1 MNTSTSAHARCA
13 RVALTAVLLASL
25 AGAEPA
31 RLASAR
37 AQDRDDL
44 STALARWRAE
54 HGDPWR
60 MAVEPETGYTRLL
73 YGGAAAPAF
82 APTAD
87 EDFVALALNGL
98 AASAS
103 LHGVELETL
112 EFDEVTFLPLGL
124 AGSSDKQSVRFRQ
137 AVSGVP
143 VLQGSVNVLF
153 DARGRLL
160 SIDVTGLPRLAGLSV
175 TPSLP
180 SERAEALADDSFAFE
195 TGASA
200 TRRSEASLVIAQH
213 REAGYREAR
222 LAWRVERFGNSR
234 DGEPQGYA
242 YLIDAHSGVVLR
254 REQLVHEFDV
264 SGVVSAWCSPGLL
277 PDTAANPEVQTNQK
291 RLRVNYLGNF
301 FIDTDANGDFT
312 LPFVGF
318 PIGVTARF
326 DGPYCTTD
334 NLAGDEH
341 TVQPVL
347 TALTGNVVS
356 LNDART
362 EAVTAEANAFFWVNE
377 LRAWIKSVN
386 PSDNKPDFKAVARV
400 NATDT
405 CGAFFVWN
413 AVEFRAAGGGCSN
426 AAYSTI
432 VLHEM
437 GHWMN
442 EKYSSGNG
450 PDGMG
455 EGLADAFAMYATDQP
470 VLGQDFQGA
479 GTIIRSGSNSAQYW
493 GDGATCQHSDVHACG
508 EVLMGALWNVRHRLT
523 IAHPLGVG
531 QGIANGLFSAW
542 LNAYDDTQ
550 IHSIIE
556 THWLLLDDD
565 DGNLSNG
572 TPHLVSIDCG
582 FMAHGFP
589 GADIGMSTVHVDSA
603 NTTAPWLGSPSDPF
617 RRVKQQCAIQ
627 LQQAGALRYVESG
640 GVVVLAA
647 GVHSEG
653 VQTINQNVRLTSTGG
668 TATLR

>member
-1 MNTSTSAHARCA
+1 MNTSTRHHASCA
-13 RVALTAVLLASL
+13 RAALTVVLFASL

-31 RLASAR
+31 RLTSAG

-44 STALARWRAE
+44 STALAQWCAE
-54 HGDPWR
+54 HGETWR
-60 MAVEPETGYTRLL
+60 MTVDQETGYARLL
-73 YGGAAAPAF
+73 YGGNAAPAF
-82 APTAD
+82 APTDD

-112 EFDEVTFLPLGL
+112 EFDEVTFLPLAL

-143 VLQGSVNVLF
+143 VSQGSVNVLF

-180 SERAEALADDSFAFE
+180 SERAEAVADDSFTFE

-213 REAGYREAR
+213 REAGHREAR
-222 LAWRVERFGNSR
+222 LAWRVERFG
-234 DGEPQGYA
+234 DPHAAEPQGYV
-242 YLIDAHSGVVLR
+242 YLIDAHSGAVLR
-254 REQLVHEFDV
+254 RERLVHEFDV
-264 SGVVSAWCSPGLL
+264 SGTVSAWCSPGLL
-277 PDTAANPEVQTNQK
+277 PDTAANPEVQVNQN
-291 RLRVNYLGNF
+291 RLRVNYLGVL
-301 FIDTDANGDFT
+301 FIDTDANGAFT

-326 DGPYCTTD
+326 DGPYCSTD
-334 NLAGDEH
+334 NMLGDEH

-356 LNDART
+356 LNDERT
-362 EAVTAEANAFFWVNE
+362 EAVTAEANAFFWVNQ
-377 LRAWIKSVN
+377 LRTWIKSVN
-386 PSDNKPDFKAVARV
+386 PSDSKPDFQALARV

-405 CGAFFVWN
+405 CNAFFVGN
-413 AVEFRAAGGGCSN
+413 AVEFRAAGGGCPN

-455 EGLADAFAMYATDQP
+455 EGLADTFAMYATDQP
-470 VLGQDFQGA
+470 VLGQDFFGA
-479 GTIIRSGSNSAQYW
+479 GTIVRSGGNSAQYW
-493 GDGATCQHSDVHACG
+493 GDGAACQLGGVHACG
-508 EVLMGALWNVRHRLT
+508 EVLMGALWTVRHQLT

-531 QGIANGLFSAW
+531 QGIANGLFNAW

-572 TPHLVSIDCG
+572 TPHMLSIDCG

-589 GADIGMSTVHVDSA
+589 GANIGLSTAYVDAS
-603 NTTAPWLGSPSDPF
+603 NTTAPWVGSQADPF
-617 RRVKQQCAIQ
+617 RRVSQTCALSQ
-627 LQQAGALRYVESG
+627 PSAGALRYVASG
-640 GVVVLAA
+640 GTLVMAP
-647 GVHSEG
+647 GVYTEG
-653 VQTINQNVRLTSTGG
+653 AKTINQNVRLKASGG